1 MRLDPL
7 NESQDIEDRRG
18 QSGGRFGSG
27 GGRLGLGSLVL
38 AGIAYFFFG
47 VNPSTTLSGLE
58 AVQSI
63 GTSSGSAPVA
73 TNGVQ
78 QRDASS
84 VFASK
89 ILQST
94 KDVWSDEFKKAGGS
108 YKAPVMVLYEGRTQ
122 TACGIGQA
130 VAGPFYCP
138 ADQKIYLDLSFFRQ
152 MSQQMGAEGDFA
164 QAYVIAHEVG
174 HHIQNQMGIEQ
185 QVSAARSRMNEVG
198 SNALSIR
205 VELQADCFSGVWAA
219 KAHASSQLLESGDI
233 EEGLNAA
240 HQVGDDSLQKQSQ
253 GYVVPDSFTHGTSA
267 QRVRWFS
274 RGLKTA
280 DWQQCDTFNA
290 HIL

>member
-1 MRLDPL
+1 ML

-18 QSGGRFGSG
+18 RSNGKFSGG

-38 AGIAYFFFG
+38 AGIAYFVFG

-63 GTSSGSAPVA
+63 GTISSSTSVA
-73 TNGVQ
+73 KSGVQ
-78 QRDASS
+78 QRDDSS

-94 KDVWSDEFKKAGGS
+94 KDVWSDEFKKSGGH

-122 TACGIGQA
+122 TVCGIGQA

-138 ADQKIYLDLSFFRQ
+138 GDQKIYLDLSFFRQ
-152 MSQQMGAEGDFA
+152 MSQQMGAIGDFA

-185 QVSAARSRMNEVG
+185 KVSAARSRMSEAKG
-198 SNALSIR
+198 NALSVR

-219 KAHASSQLLESGDI
+219 KAHASNQLLESGDI

-240 HQVGDDSLQKQSQ
+240 HQIGDDTLQKQSQ
-253 GYVVPDSFTHGTSA
+253 GYVVPDGFTHGTSA
-267 QRVRWFS
+267 QRMRWFS

-290 HIL
+290 HTL